1 MSPSLAHARKH
12 SLSAPCD
19 TFHQPRGTGQ
29 GARNASVS
37 VTNQHSRFYTPN
49 SLFTQGVSVARS
61 RGHCFAG
68 WRRRRQPSH
77 PPGRDRPA
85 LRVGLPKGCLTHGC
99 SISRFNKNPSLSVSP
114 CLCICFSLARS
125 LARSRH
131 MVLTCTL
138 SHLTGEM
145 KTTVVVRHV
154 SLSARHSTVH
164 SPCPALP
171 AFTTLTPACT
181 SCAAARQNR
190 QTRHRTHR
198 CARQPKRARN
208 T

>member
-68 WRRRRQPSH
+68 WRRRRQPSR

-99 SISRFNKNPSLSVSP
+99 SISRFNKNPSLSLS
-114 CLCICFSLARS
+114 LSLYLFLSLSLARS
-125 LARSRH
+125 LSSHGAHMHLVALDRRDEDNRGGAAR
-131 MVLTCTL
+131 VL
-138 SHLTGEM
+138 
-145 KTTVVVRHV
+145 VR
-154 SLSARHSTVH
+154 
-164 SPCPALP
+164 PALHRAQP
-171 AFTTLTPACT
+171 LPRFAGIHHVDAGMHLLRRRPPKQTNTPSHT
-181 SCAAARQNR
+181 QV
-190 QTRHRTHR
+190 
-198 CARQPKRARN
+198 RASA
-208 T
+208 